1 MIGKILVVDDEKDML
16 LLLQRIIS
24 GETQHEL
31 VTEANP
37 LKALE
42 LFKKQSFDL
51 VITDLKMPKMDGIK
65 LLEEIKKIRANVSV
79 IVMTAYGTIE
89 TAVEAIRKG
98 AYDYIT
104 KPFRRE
110 LIVLTIDKVMKWQ
123 EIMGE
128 NLALRQALAE
138 KGVFSSMIGSSPVMV
153 EIFEHIRQVAPTMAT
168 VLITGASGTGKE
180 LIAKAIHQHSLR
192 HKKKFITVNCT
203 AIPENVIESEL
214 FGHVKGAFTGAWKD
228 KKGLAEEA
236 HEGTLFL
243 DEIGDLSP
251 GLQTKLLRLL
261 QEGEY
266 KPVGSEI
273 TLKADL
279 RFIAATNHDLK
290 TEIKENRFRED
301 LFYRLNVIHVH
312 LPPLK
317 ERKKDIPVLST
328 HFLKKYTRLY
338 PKDVTDISPTAM
350 QALMLHDFPGN
361 IRELENI
368 IERAVI
374 LCRENSLTISDL
386 ALANEQTAFFSD
398 AYQDVL
404 LLSFKEAKDK
414 MIHMFH
420 WHYIQTLLSQN
431 DGNISRAAQTAGI
444 QRQYLHRL
452 MKETGINADD
462 FRLNNRD

>member
-1 MIGKILVVDDEKDML
+1 MVGKILVIDDEKDML
-16 LLLQRIIS
+16 LLLQRIIT

-31 VTEANP
+31 VTETNP

-42 LFKKQSFDL
+42 LFKTQPFDL

-65 LLEEIKKIRANVSV
+65 LLEEVKKIRAGVSV

-104 KPFRRE
+104 KPFRRQR
-110 LIVLTIDKVMKWQ
+110 IVLTIDKVMKWQ

-128 NLALRQALAE
+128 NLALRQALAK
-138 KGVFSSMIGSSPVMV
+138 KGVFSSMIGSTPVMI

-228 KKGLAEEA
+228 KKGLVEEA

-266 KPVGSEI
+266 RPVGSEI
-273 TLKADL
+273 TRKADL

-290 TEIKENRFRED
+290 TEIKEKRFRED
-301 LFYRLNVIHVH
+301 LLYRLNVIHIH

-317 ERKKDIPVLST
+317 ERKQDIPVLST

-338 PKDVTDISPTAM
+338 PKDVTDISPPAM
-350 QALMLHDFPGN
+350 QTLMLHDFPGN

-386 ALANEQTAFFSD
+386 ALADEQATFFPD
-398 AYQDVL
+398 ADQDVL
-404 LLSFKEAKDK
+404 HLSFKEAKEK
-414 MIHMFH
+414 
-420 WHYIQTLLSQN
+420 
-431 DGNISRAAQTAGI
+431 
-444 QRQYLHRL
+444 
-452 MKETGINADD
+452 
-462 FRLNNRD
+462 

>member
-214 FGHVKGAFTGAWKD
+214 FGHVRGAFTGAWKD

-266 KPVGSEI
+266 RPVGSEI